1 MRTRVKI
8 CGITREVDAIAA
20 CEAGADAL
28 GFVFYEKSPRFVTPQ
43 QAGQLAAFV
52 SPFVSRVGLF
62 VNPAPDEVR
71 QALATGALHLLQF
84 HGEEMPEFCASFGV
98 PWIKAARMRP
108 GFDLLEFAT
117 RFRAG
122 DGLLCDTFVDGFGG
136 AGQTFDWG
144 LIPKGLMRPLILSG
158 GLDAGNVGEAI
169 RKVRPQAVDVSS
181 GIESA
186 KGIKDAVRINE
197 FIQKVRQ
204 ADETLRSS

>member
-43 QAGQLAAFV
+43 QVGQLAASV

-84 HGEEMPEFCASFGV
+84 HGDEIPEFCASFGV

-181 GIESA
+181 GVESA

>member
-8 CGITREVDAIAA
+8 CGITREVDAVAA
-20 CEAGADAL
+20 CTAGADAL

-43 QAGQLAAFV
+43 QAGQLAAVV

-122 DGLLCDTFVDGFGG
+122 DGLLCDTFVEGFGG

-144 LIPKGLMRPLILSG
+144 LIPKGLGRPLILSG
-158 GLDAGNVGEAI
+158 GLDAGNVVEAI
-169 RKVRPQAVDVSS
+169 RQVRPHAVDVSS
-181 GIESA
+181 GVESA
-186 KGIKDAVRINE
+186 KGIKDSLRINE

>member
-8 CGITREVDAIAA
+8 CGITREVDAVAA
-20 CEAGADAL
+20 CTAGADAL

-43 QAGQLAAFV
+43 QAGQLAAVV

-62 VNPAPDEVR
+62 VNPTTDDVR
-71 QALATGALHLLQF
+71 RALATGALHLLQF
-84 HGEEMPEFCASFGV
+84 HGEEPPEFCASFGV
-98 PWIKAARMRP
+98 PWIKAARMKP

-122 DGLLCDTFVDGFGG
+122 DGLLCDTFVEGFGG

-144 LIPKGLMRPLILSG
+144 LIPKGLRRPLILSG
-158 GLDAGNVGEAI
+158 GLDAGNVVEAI
-169 RKVRPQAVDVSS
+169 RQVRPHAVDVSS
-181 GIESA
+181 GVESA
-186 KGIKDAVRINE
+186 KGIKDSLRINE

>member
-43 QAGQLAAFV
+43 QVGQLAAFV
-52 SPFVSRVGLF
+52 SPFVTRVGLF
-62 VNPAPDEVR
+62 VNPAADEVR
-71 QALATGALHLLQF
+71 RALATGALHLLQF
-84 HGEEMPEFCASFGV
+84 HGDEKPEFCASFGV

-181 GIESA
+181 GVESA
-186 KGIKDAVRINE
+186 KGIKDSVRINE

>member
-43 QAGQLAAFV
+43 QAGQLAAVV

-62 VNPAPDEVR
+62 VNPTPDDV
-71 QALATGALHLLQF
+71 QCALATGALHLLQF